1 MSVYNTVLFL
11 YFRCSA
17 DVFHALWNIK
27 NRNPTTVF
35 DCRFQIKRN
44 KHYKGPIAQL
54 VRVAD
59 S

>member
-1 MSVYNTVLFL
+1 MPVYNTVLVL
-11 YFRCSA
+11 YLRCSA
-17 DVFHALWNIK
+17 DLFHAFRNIK
-27 NRNPTTVF
+27 NGNLTTVF